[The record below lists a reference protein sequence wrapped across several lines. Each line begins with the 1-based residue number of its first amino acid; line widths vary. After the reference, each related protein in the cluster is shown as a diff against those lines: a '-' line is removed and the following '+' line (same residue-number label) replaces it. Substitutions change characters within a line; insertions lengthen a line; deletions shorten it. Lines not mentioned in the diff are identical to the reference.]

1 MHELI
6 GYIEGEILEVMQTEE
21 GKDLDLKLRLV
32 YENGTVRVIV
42 RKKEDKRYHHNTKD
56 RRI

>member
-6 GYIEGEILEVMQTEE
+6 GYIENEILEVMQTEE
-21 GKDLDLKLRLV
+21 GKDLDLHLRLA

-42 RKKEDKRYHHNTKD
+42 RKKEDRRYHHNTKD

>member
-21 GKDLDLKLRLV
+21 GKDLDLHLRLA

-42 RKKEDKRYHHNTKD
+42 RKKEDRRYHHNTKD

>member
-6 GYIEGEILEVMQTEE
+6 GYIENEILEVMQTEE
-21 GKDLDLKLRLV
+21 PKDLDLHLRLV

>member
-1 MHELI
+1 MYDLI
-6 GYIEGEILEVMQTEE
+6 GYIESEMMEVMQTKEP
-21 GKDLDLKLRLV
+21 KDLDLHLRLV

-42 RKKEDKRYHHNTKD
+42 RKKEDRRYHHNTKD

>member
-1 MHELI
+1 MYELI

-21 GKDLDLKLRLV
+21 GKDLDLHLRLA
-32 YENGTVRVIV
+32 YENGTVRVIF
-42 RKKEDKRYHHNTKD
+42 RQKEDKRYHHNTKD

>member
-21 GKDLDLKLRLV
+21 GKDLDLYLRLV
-32 YENGTVRVIV
+32 YENGTVRVTF
-42 RKKEDKRYHHNTKD
+42 REKEDRRCRHNTKD

>member
-21 GKDLDLKLRLV
+21 GKDLDLHLRLV

-42 RKKEDKRYHHNTKD
+42 RKKEDRRYHHNTKD

>member
-21 GKDLDLKLRLV
+21 GKDLDLHLRLT
-32 YENGTVRVIV
+32 YENGTVRVIF
-42 RKKEDKRYHHNTKD
+42 REKEDKRYHHNTKD

>member
-21 GKDLDLKLRLV
+21 GKDLDLHLRLV
-32 YENGTVRVIV
+32 YENDTVRVIF
-42 RKKEDKRYHHNTKD
+42 RQKEDKRYYHNTKD

>member
-21 GKDLDLKLRLV
+21 GKDLDLHLRLA
-32 YENGTVRVIV
+32 YENGTTKSINS
-42 RKKEDKRYHHNTKD
+42 KEC
-56 RRI
+56 

>member
-6 GYIEGEILEVMQTEE
+6 GYIENEILEVMQTEE
-21 GKDLDLKLRLV
+21 GKDLDLYLRLA
-32 YENGTVRVIV
+32 YENGTVRVIF
-42 RKKEDKRYHHNTKD
+42 RQKEDRRYHHNTKD

>member
-1 MHELI
+1 MYELI
-6 GYIEGEILEVMQTEE
+6 GYIENEMMEVLQTEE

-32 YENGTVRVIV
+32 YENGTVRVTF
-42 RKKEDKRYHHNTKD
+42 RPKEDRRYYHNTKD

>member
-1 MHELI
+1 MYELI

-21 GKDLDLKLRLV
+21 GKDLDLHLRLT
-32 YENGTVRVIV
+32 YENGTVKVTFRE
-42 RKKEDKRYHHNTKD
+42 KEDKRYHHNTKD